1 MHKRKL
7 TAPVVKLLPGAYT
20 DIPEPT
26 ARELQAAS
34 ELYLITPPNRAG
46 LAMVGTS
53 PTMSAGVM
61 TFIDAKYIQK

>member
-1 MHKRKL
+1 MCEHKP
-7 TAPVVKLLPGAYT
+7 TAPVVTLLPGAYA

-26 ARELQAAS
+26 TRELQAAS